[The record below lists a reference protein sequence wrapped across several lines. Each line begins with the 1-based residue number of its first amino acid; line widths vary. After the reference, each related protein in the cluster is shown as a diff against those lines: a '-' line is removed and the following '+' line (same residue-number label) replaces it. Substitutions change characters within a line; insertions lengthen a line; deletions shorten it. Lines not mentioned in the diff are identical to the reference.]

1 MKKWLVFVGKK
12 EEEAKK
18 PSVDRR
24 QWLVHGGGIPQ
35 LHVGGTIACRAAAE
49 GQRYQRKQRTT
60 TWRGRPHWVDGR
72 CCHFGQGHIGPAPW
86 NKEGKNVNLWKGLWP
101 KTEGEEK
108 WKLTIRSV
116 TKNGGRREMETY
128 DKICD
133 QNGGRREME
142 AYDRICDQKRR

>member
-1 MKKWLVFVGKK
+1 MLGIRCVGLKDVGGKRVYQAKRVSRSKQAGDRVFMKKWLVFVGKK

-72 CCHFGQGHIGPAPW
+72 CCHFGQGHIGPAP
-86 NKEGKNVNLWKGLWP
+86 
-101 KTEGEEK
+101 
-108 WKLTIRSV
+108 
-116 TKNGGRREMETY
+116 
-128 DKICD
+128 
-133 QNGGRREME
+133 
-142 AYDRICDQKRR
+142 